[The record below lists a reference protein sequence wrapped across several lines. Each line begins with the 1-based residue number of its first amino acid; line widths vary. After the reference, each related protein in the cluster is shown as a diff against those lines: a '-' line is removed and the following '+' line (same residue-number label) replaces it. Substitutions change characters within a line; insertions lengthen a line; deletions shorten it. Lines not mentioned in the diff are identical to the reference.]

1 MYPTH
6 TGANILMGING
17 FTKIKL
23 ERIIEKYIKKKT
35 SAAAEVFYFY
45 RLMVGLKNLSGSFS
59 TKVEKQQYF
68 SNIT

>member
-45 RLMVGLKNLSGSFS
+45 RLMVGLKRNVTTLCKGREGIF
-59 TKVEKQQYF
+59 
-68 SNIT
+68 